1 MKRVR
6 MERPELKTWDDVNEA
21 LRLIAEAQNEIAMM
35 EAGMNVQI
43 DTIKQ
48 AYEEKVQEYKKQIK
62 QKELLIKEFTT
73 DKRDQL
79 DGKTKDL
86 TFGKVGF
93 RKSTKLQLPKA
104 LDKVIAAL
112 RPATAEFIC
121 SREKIVFEKE
131 RLKEASYNIKLGC
144 KYLSYLCERFPAV
157 ETALCA
163 YNAGEGTVRTWL
175 KDPELSPDG
184 IRLSEIPYS
193 ETRAYLKKILKYR
206 KIYENL
212 YR

>member
-6 MERPELKTWDDVNEA
+6 MEQPELKTWDDVNEA

-112 RPATAEFIC
+112 RKRGMEDCI
-121 SREKIVFEKE
+121 SVKE
-131 RLKEASYNIKLGC
+131 
-144 KYLSYLCERFPAV
+144 
-157 ETALCA
+157 
-163 YNAGEGTVRTWL
+163 TVN
-175 KDPELSPDG
+175 KD
-184 IRLSEIPYS
+184 
-193 ETRAYLKKILKYR
+193 ILKQYDEQR
-206 KIYENL
+206 ILEVSGSLKVEDAFWYETKQAEL
-212 YR
+212 KVG

>member
-112 RPATAEFIC
+112 RKRGMEDCI
-121 SREKIVFEKE
+121 SVKE
-131 RLKEASYNIKLGC
+131 
-144 KYLSYLCERFPAV
+144 
-157 ETALCA
+157 
-163 YNAGEGTVRTWL
+163 TVN
-175 KDPELSPDG
+175 KD
-184 IRLSEIPYS
+184 
-193 ETRAYLKKILKYR
+193 ILKQYDEQR
-206 KIYENL
+206 ILEVGGSLKVEDAFWHETKQAEL
-212 YR
+212 KVG